1 MCLLGRIPKHVTENP
16 RPLLHYVMEKCPL
29 CGQAISKGHRSW
41 QLASAIVGTASAVR
55 LEDLIEERKWR
66 ESTAIAEF
74 HVKEDDFQYHALSCD
89 AVNRIAI
96 LKVWLP
102 FELYDRDRVIQVIQL
117 DPAETEEVNALAR
130 GEWESL

>member
-1 MCLLGRIPKHVTENP
+1 
-16 RPLLHYVMEKCPL
+16 MEKCPL